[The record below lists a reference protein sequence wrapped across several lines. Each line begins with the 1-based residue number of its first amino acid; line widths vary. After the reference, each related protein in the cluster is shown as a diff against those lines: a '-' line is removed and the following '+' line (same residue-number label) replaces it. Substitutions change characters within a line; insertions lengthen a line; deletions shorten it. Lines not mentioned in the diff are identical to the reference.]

1 MRWRS
6 APGLEDPYKFYA
18 VQMGNDPHDVGIK
31 PLGTRKM
38 VSDGTGRWVGSVGD
52 VKIWSKLGI
61 TRISSLTIVFGSWKL
76 RHRHFPNK
84 DESGLG
90 WVYQQ
95 NLNTPMRLV
104 GGLGSL
110 IISPHLKRPKKQ
122 AMDSCGESWSS
133 CGCDDQALLA
143 HHRRVIE
150 WPSFFG
156 WLKLPLDFQRPSW
169 IILDHFFPCNQ
180 DGLSRVLNNARHG
193 IRQSSRFGIGDVTF
207 LCLAYG
213 LLESWDMICWGH
225 RHLEEENHLIIN
237 VFVWKYGKFID

>member
-38 VSDGTGRWVGSVGD
+38 VSDGTGRWVGSVAD

-95 NLNTPMRLV
+95 NLNTPRRLV

-110 IISPHLKRPKKQ
+110 IISPHLKRPKNKQ
-122 AMDSCGESWSS
+122 WTPVGKVDLAAAVMTRPCWPITGESLNDRHFLDGWNFNWIFNDYLGLFWIISFPAIKMGWVVCLTTPAMGLGKAAVS
-133 CGCDDQALLA
+133 AS
-143 HHRRVIE
+143 E
-150 WPSFFG
+150 MWPSCAWPMAYSSLGTWFAG
-156 WLKLPLDFQRPSW
+156 GIAILKRKITS
-169 IILDHFFPCNQ
+169 
-180 DGLSRVLNNARHG
+180 
-193 IRQSSRFGIGDVTF
+193 
-207 LCLAYG
+207 
-213 LLESWDMICWGH
+213 
-225 RHLEEENHLIIN
+225 
-237 VFVWKYGKFID
+237 